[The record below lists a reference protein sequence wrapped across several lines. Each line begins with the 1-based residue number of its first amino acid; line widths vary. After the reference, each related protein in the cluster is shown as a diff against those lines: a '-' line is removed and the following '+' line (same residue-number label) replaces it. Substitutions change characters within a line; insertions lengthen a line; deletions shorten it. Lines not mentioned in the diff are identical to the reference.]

1 MVFSY
6 RIVVFTMEKDSW
18 AYCELEEAE
27 TWPEVIELFSCSA
40 QLSTKFFLLINVK
53 MPTIVGIL
61 TIMSRK
67 NSILHLSEHKKS
79 RIS

>member
-27 TWPEVIELFSCSA
+27 TWPEVIELFFM
-40 QLSTKFFLLINVK
+40 LSSTEHE
-53 MPTIVGIL
+53 IL
-61 TIMSRK
+61 PA
-67 NSILHLSEHKKS
+67 HKC
-79 RIS
+79 